1 MANSFL
7 TTMRDMI
14 ADYINFWLAGINKIT
29 SFINQIL
36 PDDKQISQISDFEF
50 DVLKRKLIE
59 ASPDHPVFRV
69 VESGRKLLSL
79 GNHPVECW
87 LVKITSS
94 VELAVQPKIDGVAI
108 AIRYVDGVIAKAWTR
123 KGEDKTRNVLQAD
136 NIPPELPV
144 KKTVE
149 IRGEL
154 YAPNIDPARSQR
166 LAAGLLR
173 KKAPKDVEGISFCAF
188 EILNADPEVY
198 PDEAYILDQLRA
210 WGFHVPPT
218 TRVSGLSE
226 IKDIH
231 NNDIVVVQ
239 IAGLV
244 ARRIVCESNK
254 DQDLKQG
261 DRIGMIRF
269 GSRADVY
276 YENYEPLVK
285 IGQTAIAGETLLALS
300 LIHI

>member
-1 MANSFL
+1 MNSTDFL
-7 TTMRDMI
+7 ASEYLRHEQLYR
-14 ADYINFWLAGINKIT
+14 AGLAE
-29 SFINQIL
+29 
-36 PDDKQISQISDFEF
+36 ISDFEF
-50 DVLKRKLIE
+50 DVLRRKLIE
-59 ASPDHPVFRV
+59 ASPDHPVFMV
-69 VESGRKLLSL
+69 VEAGRKLLSL
-79 GNHPVECW
+79 GNQPVESW
-87 LVKITSS
+87 LDKIPSS
-94 VELAVQPKIDGVAI
+94 VELGVQPKIDGVAI
-108 AIRYVDGVIAKAWTR
+108 AIRYVDGVIAMAWTR

-198 PDEAYILDQLRA
+198 PDEAYILDQLKE

-231 NNDIVVVQ
+231 NNWLDGRFFSMEFPSDGIVVKVIDRYQ
-239 IAGLV
+239 QKVMGASSV
-244 ARRIVCESNK
+244 APNWALAVKNTWKSN
-254 DQDLKQG
+254 
-261 DRIGMIRF
+261 
-269 GSRADVY
+269 Y
-276 YENYEPLVK
+276 
-285 IGQTAIAGETLLALS
+285 
-300 LIHI
+300 